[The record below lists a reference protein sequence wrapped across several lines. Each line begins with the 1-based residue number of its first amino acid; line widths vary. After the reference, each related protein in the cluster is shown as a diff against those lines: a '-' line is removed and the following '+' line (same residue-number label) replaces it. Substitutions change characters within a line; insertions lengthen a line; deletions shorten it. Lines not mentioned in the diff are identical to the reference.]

1 MPITLNGLASGLDT
15 QNIISQLMQLER
27 IPLTKLQGR
36 QQVVKWRKEML
47 NEFKTKLLDLQSK
60 ASALTLSSAFTAK
73 KVSSSDESIVTATAT
88 ASAANGTYNMN
99 ATLASSTI
107 YTGTASVGFGSG
119 TAATFISTGEMNIDP
134 GVNVDPNAKFND
146 AGAPPQFDAPYN
158 VTGAVHAGSFK
169 INNIQIDVS
178 NDDTINTVINKINS
192 NSLTGVTASLSGDKI
207 TLTQKT
213 IGATPT
219 IAVTGDTS
227 GFVAATKLDGAIVT
241 AGTDTGYTSKLD
253 STGLGFTSGTFTI
266 NGYTFTVDTATESA
280 KDIVNKINSATAS
293 GVTAFFDTVTKKVTL
308 TKRET
313 GNTDIT
319 WGSAFDTSNFLA
331 TMNIDVTGGTP
342 GSRTMGQDAAI
353 TINGANIT
361 RSSNTFEYNGATF
374 TLKENGSA
382 TVTVDTDSEK
392 IISSIK
398 DFVNSYNTAVDYI
411 NSKLGEKTV
420 KAPVSDADKKLGILS
435 SDYLLKSSLTNM
447 RNNIMNTVSALP
459 ANYNQLALIGISTG
473 DSSTGK
479 PTGLSGKLVIDETKL
494 KNALAADSTS
504 VQNLFL
510 KAGSGNDAGVA
521 VRIKDQMEAMTKL
534 DGLLDVR
541 IGGSG
546 SLAREITNI
555 DSQIKRME
563 EQLGMREDR
572 LYRQFTA
579 MEKAL
584 STLKNQGS
592 WLSSQLATF
601 SQQQ

>member
-1 MPITLNGLASGLDT
+1 MPITISGMASGLDT
-15 QNIISQLMQLER
+15 QNIINQLMQLER
-27 IPLTKLQGR
+27 IPLTKIQGR

-47 NEFKTKLLDLQSK
+47 NEYKTKLLDLQSK

-88 ASAANGTYNMN
+88 ASAANGTYNIN
-99 ATLASSTI
+99 ATLAAATI
-107 YTGTASVGFGSG
+107 YASTALVGFSNG
-119 TAATFISTGEMNIDP
+119 TAATFTSTGEMNSDP

-146 AGAPPQFDAPYN
+146 AGASPQFDAPYN
-158 VTGAVHAGSFK
+158 VTGAVHSGSFK

-227 GFVAATKLDGAIVT
+227 GFVAAAKLDGAT
-241 AGTDTGYTSKLD
+241 AAAGTDSGYAGKLNT
-253 STGLGFTSGTFTI
+253 TGLGFTGGTFTI
-266 NGYTFTVDTATESA
+266 NGYTFTVDTANESA
-280 KDIVNKINSATAS
+280 QDIVNKINGATAS
-293 GVTAFFDTVTKKVTL
+293 GVTAFFDTVAKKLTI
-308 TKRET
+308 TKRDT

-331 TMNIDVTGGTP
+331 TMNVDVSGAAG
-342 GSRTMGQDAAI
+342 RTMGADAAI
-353 TINGANIT
+353 TINGAGIT

-374 TLKENGSA
+374 TLKKNGSA
-382 TVTVDTDSEK
+382 VVTVNQDTDK
-392 IISSIK
+392 ITSSIK

-420 KAPVSDADKKLGILS
+420 KAPVTDADKKLGILN
-435 SDYLLKSSLTNM
+435 SDYLLKSTLTNM
-447 RNNIMNTVSALP
+447 RNDIMNTVNGLP

-479 PTGLSGKLVIDETKL
+479 PTGLGGKLVIDETKL
-494 KNALAADSTS
+494 KNALAADPTS

-510 KAGSGNDAGVA
+510 KAGSGSNAGVA
-521 VRIKDQMEAMTKL
+521 VRIKNQMEAMTKF

-546 SLAREITNI
+546 SLTKEISNI
-555 DSQIKRME
+555 DSQIKKME
-563 EQLGMREDR
+563 EQLVMREDR
-572 LYRQFTA
+572 LNQQFTA

-592 WLSSQLATF
+592 WLNSQLGTLT
-601 SQQQ
+601 QQ